1 MLTFF
6 SDFFLL
12 VFICLIL
19 FLPGGSGADF
29 STFITIFLLILTLLL
44 LLLSNDGATDDDD
57 DDDDDDGDDG
67 GGGGG
72 DNVFVMASL
81 LLMFQCCCS
90 FRLVGFLE
98 LTIHT
103 KIKHHPCSPVIKTC
117 I

>member
-1 MLTFF
+1 MLDFF

-67 GGGGG
+67 GGGG
-72 DNVFVMASL
+72 DDAIVMRVASRKSSGRKSGTITVL
-81 LLMFQCCCS
+81 GKLRW
-90 FRLVGFLE
+90 RLE
-98 LTIHT
+98 
-103 KIKHHPCSPVIKTC
+103 KTA
-117 I
+117 